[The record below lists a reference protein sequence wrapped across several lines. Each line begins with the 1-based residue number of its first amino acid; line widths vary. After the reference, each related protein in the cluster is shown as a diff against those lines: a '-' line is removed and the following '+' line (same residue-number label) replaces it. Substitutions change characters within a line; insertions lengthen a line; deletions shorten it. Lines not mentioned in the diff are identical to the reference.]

1 MFSHIRCCL
10 VGCVSKLVLPGLIGS
25 SIELS
30 ALIEWVVSFSGLHDV
45 WLRFET
51 SFLGFDRILP
61 GSAWFHGVEPSCCC
75 ICFLYSGLYWF
86 FFFTEFYWRP
96 RGGGGGVRWRLLT
109 GAAPMSSDA
118 FGRELRRY
126 WSPRAAVDVGVRCR
140 SLFSPPLR
148 FFLVWPFDFAFLG
161 QSRIFWV
168 FFKKK
173 RCTASFRRNFVFS
186 T

>member
-1 MFSHIRCCL
+1 MTS
-10 VGCVSKLVLPGLIGS
+10 GCVLKLVFLDLTGFYQVLPGFM
-25 SIELS
+25 ELNR
-30 ALIEWVVSFSGLHDV
+30 VVAVFVFFTAACTG
-45 WLRFET
+45 
-51 SFLGFDRILP
+51 
-61 GSAWFHGVEPSCCC
+61 
-75 ICFLYSGLYWF
+75 F
-86 FFFTEFYWRP
+86 FFLPSFTGDR
-96 RGGGGGVRWRLLT
+96 GGGGVRWRLLT